1 MTDGYRRIDPA
12 EHEAVAQLMVL
23 GLMVGAKVDDYVE
36 RTGPDEFRVVE
47 ADGELTSALRLD
59 RQAQWW
65 LGRALPSAQVLQ
77 LATPPQ
83 HRGAGHGGR
92 LLAGLLEELHADGC
106 RWPP

>member
-1 MTDGYRRIDPA
+1 M
-12 EHEAVAQLMVL
+12 AQLMVL

-36 RTGPDEFRVVE
+36 RTGPEEFRVVE